1 MINNSAILLNQ
12 LRATL
17 GKMEVA
23 LGAIVEAIVWTDD
36 DGRVRWSNATFD
48 RLINKQRL
56 QVLGQSLF
64 DLLPLHQNQQEIS
77 RELHPLSMTLTGQSN
92 VTGVYEF
99 KQTDKRLVLEI
110 SSNRIQ
116 FQEKQTS
123 AVVVIRDITLM
134 HQAQE
139 RQAMQVAVTRILAE
153 STTLNEAIP
162 KLLEAICYGAGWEL
176 GAMWQLDPNKNL
188 LHWKGSW
195 HRPDMEAA
203 DFEDISRATAF
214 TQGKGLPGRVFA
226 SGQPAWIN
234 DVACDTNFPRATLAA
249 KARLHGAFAFPIL
262 NGNQVS
268 GVMEFFSRHLR
279 QPDEDL
285 IELMVDIGS
294 QINQFASR
302 RRAEDALRAKEEF
315 LQLVLDNIPQFIF
328 WKDRNSVYLGCN
340 RNFAIASGLNSPDEV
355 VGKTDYD
362 FPWKKEESD
371 FFRQCDARV
380 MGTDTPE
387 YHIIE
392 PQLQADGKQAWV
404 ETNKIPLHDTEGN
417 VVGILGTYEDITERR
432 LAEEALTKAKEEL
445 EIRVEERTTE
455 LKSANEQLRSEIAY
469 RLQVE
474 ERLRK
479 SQEMLQL
486 VMDNIPQFICWK
498 DRNSVYLGCNRN
510 NARLAGVGSPENI
523 VDKTDYDL
531 PWRKEEA
538 DFFRQSDIRVME
550 TDTPEYHI
558 IEPIRQA
565 DGTQAWLDTNK
576 IPLHDSAGNVV
587 GILVTIEDI
596 TERKRAEEEIRK
608 TLEKEKELVELKSN
622 FITMVPHEF
631 RTPLATLLN
640 SSELLLYYGKNFSPD
655 KQQKHLNKIKAE
667 VNNMTHLLEKILF
680 IGKVGSDQ
688 VNFNP
693 VQLNLE
699 AFCRKILEGMELE
712 DGKNH
717 SFAFEC
723 HGDCSMIEVDE
734 KLILQ
739 MLKSLLSNAIKYSPQ
754 GSIVH
759 LNLSCG
765 QGQAIFKI
773 RDEGMGIPESDRERL
788 FEVFKRGSNV
798 GNISGTGLGMAI
810 IKNAVELHGGTITFE
825 SEVSVGTSF
834 TVSIPT
840 SQNNATRAC
849 L

>member
-1 MINNSAILLNQ
+1 M
-12 LRATL
+12 
-17 GKMEVA
+17 
-23 LGAIVEAIVWTDD
+23 
-36 DGRVRWSNATFD
+36 
-48 RLINKQRL
+48 
-56 QVLGQSLF
+56 
-64 DLLPLHQNQQEIS
+64 
-77 RELHPLSMTLTGQSN
+77 LS
-92 VTGVYEF
+92 
-99 KQTDKRLVLEI
+99 K
-110 SSNRIQ
+110 
-116 FQEKQTS
+116 TS
-123 AVVVIRDITLM
+123 
-134 HQAQE
+134 
-139 RQAMQVAVTRILAE
+139 
-153 STTLNEAIP
+153 
-162 KLLEAICYGAGWEL
+162 C
-176 GAMWQLDPNKNL
+176 
-188 LHWKGSW
+188 
-195 HRPDMEAA
+195 
-203 DFEDISRATAF
+203 
-214 TQGKGLPGRVFA
+214 
-226 SGQPAWIN
+226 
-234 DVACDTNFPRATLAA
+234 
-249 KARLHGAFAFPIL
+249 
-262 NGNQVS
+262 
-268 GVMEFFSRHLR
+268 
-279 QPDEDL
+279 
-285 IELMVDIGS
+285 
-294 QINQFASR
+294 
-302 RRAEDALRAKEEF
+302 
-315 LQLVLDNIPQFIF
+315 
-328 WKDRNSVYLGCN
+328 RNSS
-340 RNFAIASGLNSPDEV
+340 FARIASGLNSPDEV